1 MLTLG
6 SNWYNNIDKQS
17 IDNETSFHATAR
29 VEPTSDQVKRA
40 CLNAIQYTEWELVRE
55 YMNRYPAVSTEIV
68 VVPLDN
74 NNNNVST
81 TTIANALAQHDNRH
95 TATLQHCT
103 QNEEKRRKRREWLHR
118 NMGPVM
124 YEIDAIMDVV
134 RAVIPIGK
142 KNNRRGGNTG
152 RGIVLPMGIE

>member
-1 MLTLG
+1 MSWSFGKTTLPPPG
-6 SNWYNNIDKQS
+6 VPVHH
-17 IDNETSFHATAR
+17 FFATFFN
-29 VEPTSDQVKRA
+29 SDLGWSCGRHDGEKSRSGLLLKEKRF
-40 CLNAIQYTEWELVRE
+40 N
-55 YMNRYPAVSTEIV
+55 
-68 VVPLDN
+68 D
-74 NNNNVST
+74 NVST

-95 TATLQHCT
+95 TETLQHCT
-103 QNEEKRRKRREWLHR
+103 RNEEKRRKRREWLHR

-134 RAVIPIGK
+134 AVIPIGK